1 MLKLRLCLVSGWITA
16 KKQMGGWQGGQ
27 WVGGDGNRSRS
38 RSRSRGGHL
47 SCRTTRCRQHKGGGG
62 KGGRK
67 AGELR
72 EQAEFSFCLNLFN
85 GMTRSRRHYHQLH
98 QLHEQSSATW
108 SIGLATCRLPI
119 GERTSWGRAISHK
132 AITVNCFLQARGGT
146 GHTQIHRHSDR
157 DTHRISSG
165 AGRRRQSTI
174 NGGAGA
180 SAAAAAP
187 GGMQRPSLCSG
198 CCRV

>member
-1 MLKLRLCLVSGWITA
+1 MATVAAVAVEADTCHVARPGAGSA
-16 KKQMGGWQGGQ
+16 
-27 WVGGDGNRSRS
+27 
-38 RSRSRGGHL
+38 RGEEEGY
-47 SCRTTRCRQHKGGGG
+47 
-62 KGGRK
+62 
-67 AGELR
+67 LR

-98 QLHEQSSATW
+98 QLHEQSSTTW
-108 SIGLATCRLPI
+108 SIGLATCRLLTADR
-119 GERTSWGRAISHK
+119 GAHK
-132 AITVNCFLQARGGT
+132 LGPGHKSQSNYSELLST
-146 GHTQIHRHSDR
+146 GQRRHWAHTQIHRHSDR

-180 SAAAAAP
+180 SAAAAAAP

>member
-16 KKQMGGWQGGQ
+16 KQQMGGWQGGQ
-27 WVGGDGNRSRS
+27 WVGGDGNRSHSPS

-47 SCRTTRCRQHKGGGG
+47 SCRTTRCRQNRGGG
-62 KGGRK
+62 RL

-108 SIGLATCRLPI
+108 SIGLATCRLPTADR
-119 GERTSWGRAISHK
+119 GAHK
-132 AITVNCFLQARGGT
+132 LGPGHKSQSNYSELLST
-146 GHTQIHRHSDR
+146 GQRRHWAHTQIHRYTDR
-157 DTHRISSG
+157 ETHTGS
-165 AGRRRQSTI
+165 
-174 NGGAGA
+174 
-180 SAAAAAP
+180 AP
-187 GGMQRPSLCSG
+187 GQAGGGSPQ
-198 CCRV
+198 